1 MEMSAPVQSLWAD
14 LPGALRVE
22 SCRQRFVLTSLA
34 APPRREE
41 PKRRGHSRGDGRAR
55 RLQRLVGGRGRRRAP
70 PVQDAHHQGHGD
82 LMSAASR
89 MYGSEVMAKDST
101 TDDGTGVPTLDYP
114 GRMSALSV
122 LQRHKQQPTDENGNR

>member
-1 MEMSAPVQSLWAD
+1 
-14 LPGALRVE
+14 
-22 SCRQRFVLTSLA
+22 
-34 APPRREE
+34 
-41 PKRRGHSRGDGRAR
+41 
-55 RLQRLVGGRGRRRAP
+55 
-70 PVQDAHHQGHGD
+70 
-82 LMSAASR
+82 MSAASR